1 MFTLA
6 ANNDEAGCFM
16 TLQVE
21 VRPSE
26 GTSLDQYLTAF
37 IGSQK
42 GKTPSIQEVRRS
54 EATIGSQEA
63 RRLETSW
70 VEFGTPTRGFNT
82 ICQKGASYYVL
93 SGRCEESTYTSAFD
107 AFRILEKSLEV
118 RGVNPDAEPNAR
130 KVRSVPP
137 AARKGQ

>member
-1 MFTLA
+1 
-6 ANNDEAGCFM
+6 M

-26 GTSLDQYLTAF
+26 EISLDQYLTQL
-37 IGSQK
+37 IEGQK
-42 GKTPSIQEVRRS
+42 SKTPTIREVRRS
-54 EATIGSQEA
+54 ETTIGAQEA

-70 VEFGTPTRGFNT
+70 VELGTPTRGFNT
-82 ICQKGASYYVL
+82 VCRKGASYYVL

-118 RGVNPDAEPNAR
+118 RGVKPDAEPHAR
-130 KVRSVPP
+130 KVRSGPP
-137 AARKGQ
+137 AARRGR